1 MKIYLKFHNVA
12 DRDKWLAA
20 QKVHPVAHS
29 AGGEAIR
36 FVSAEYTLESP
47 INDTRIVHG
56 EWEGPR

>member
-1 MKIYLKFHNVA
+1 MKIYLKFRSVA
-12 DRDKWLAA
+12 DRDEWLAA

-29 AGGEAIR
+29 PKGEAIR
-36 FVSAEYTLESP
+36 FVGEEYTLESP